1 MQIQWIRVFV
11 AGVLIEVV
19 LAVVL
24 VGGFALAGVQLQ
36 NGVSTGSA
44 IIIGAS
50 AFVAAFFVVLWFGR
64 RITNHIV
71 LHGFLI
77 GVVATLLYVV
87 LVVGS
92 GQMSAALAAYGPATF
107 IAVNGARIVGAVF
120 GGITSGRRRVV
131 IAPRRWSREPSLR
144 LPGQ

>member
-1 MQIQWIRVFV
+1 MKIRWIPVLV
-11 AGVLIEVV
+11 AGFLIEVV

-36 NGVSTGSA
+36 NGVSTVSA
-44 IIIGAS
+44 IIIGAG

-77 GVVATLLYVV
+77 GVVATLLYIG

-107 IAVNGARIVGAVF
+107 VAVNGARIVGAVF
-120 GGITSGRRRVV
+120 GGMTSGRRRVV
-131 IAPRRWSREPSLR
+131 IAQGAGPANPV
-144 LPGQ
+144 

>member
-1 MQIQWIRVFV
+1 MKIQWIRVLV
-11 AGVLIEVV
+11 AGFLIEVV

-24 VGGFALAGVQLQ
+24 IGGFALAGVRLQ

-44 IIIGAS
+44 IIIGTG
-50 AFVAAFFVVLWFGR
+50 AFVAAFLVVLWFGR

-77 GVVATLLYVV
+77 GVVATLLYFA

-107 IAVNGARIVGAVF
+107 ITVNGARIVGAVF
-120 GGITSGRRRVV
+120 GGIVSGRRRAV
-131 IAPRRWSREPSLR
+131 IAQGAGPANPV
-144 LPGQ
+144 

>member
-1 MQIQWIRVFV
+1 MLPVFSSKS
-11 AGVLIEVV
+11 V

-44 IIIGAS
+44 IIIGVV
-50 AFVAAFFVVLWFGR
+50 AFVAAFLIVLWFGR
-64 RITNHIV
+64 RITSHIV

-77 GVVATLLYVV
+77 GVVATLLYVTAV
-87 LVVGS
+87 AGS

-131 IAPRRWSREPSLR
+131 IS
-144 LPGQ
+144 

>member
-1 MQIQWIRVFV
+1 MKIRWIRVLV
-11 AGVLIEVV
+11 AGFLIEVV

-36 NGVSTGSA
+36 NGVSTGAA
-44 IIIGAS
+44 IIIGVV
-50 AFVAAFFVVLWFGR
+50 AFVVAFLVVLWFGR
-64 RITNHIV
+64 RITSHIV

-77 GVVATLLYVV
+77 GVGATLLYIG

-92 GQMSAALAAYGPATF
+92 GQMAAALVAYGPATF
-107 IAVNGARIVGAVF
+107 IAVNGARIVGAIF

-131 IAPRRWSREPSLR
+131 IAQGAGPAKPV
-144 LPGQ
+144 